1 MWRKSLVGTLLII
14 ATLLFAGKS
23 VHAQSS
29 QSDGDGNQ
37 QPRVS
42 LNQAYVKDVQVESS
56 AVDLGNLM
64 SVFDFIFTSLDDTVT
79 VYPTENYFYFRF
91 YLKGVEWAGNIR
103 LDIIDR
109 DKGAVH
115 FAYFESTNLW
125 AGDGV
130 SSHRTLGPD
139 DGVVLKKVDDL
150 AYDLTFKERTVRF
163 NLNDLSEY
171 PVPEHFLRDNE
182 IYLGPVFD
190 ESGIEFHLVHDKE
203 LKNFLYVLNESKPVP
218 DKLEAL
224 PTAQDIFIGRRTGFA
239 YFRDARKG
247 RKILIGVHDSNV
259 SQNTYFDGPFD
270 QLPDNFL
277 DRKAFRK
284 ALKRSFPGL
293 PESIDD
299 FGNFEGGEGRV
310 LINPYKTYSQ
320 PTDLVGISDCAA
332 AAKEDGPYY
341 TCFQSEE

>member
-1 MWRKSLVGTLLII
+1 MATGLLVGPSS
-14 ATLLFAGKS
+14 AS
-23 VHAQSS
+23 AQST
-29 QSDGDGNQ
+29 QDDTALTQ
-37 QPRVS
+37 QPRLS
-42 LNQAYVKDVQVESS
+42 LNETYVKDVQRDAST
-56 AVDLGNLM
+56 VDLDNLM
-64 SVFDFIFTSLDDTVT
+64 SVFGFVFASLDDTVT

-91 YLKGVEWAGNIR
+91 FLKGVEWAGNIR

-109 DKGAVH
+109 DRGAVH
-115 FAYFESTNLW
+115 FAYFESTTEW

-130 SSHRTLGPD
+130 SNHRTLGPD
-139 DGVVLKKVDDL
+139 DGVILKKAGGL
-150 AYDLTFKERTVRF
+150 TYDLTFKERTVRF
-163 NLNDLSEY
+163 KLNDLSDY

-190 ESGIEFHLVHDKE
+190 ESGIEFYLVHDKE

-218 DKLEAL
+218 DKLEPL
-224 PTAQDIFIGRRTGFA
+224 PEAQDIFIGRRTGFA

-247 RKILIGVHDSNV
+247 RKILIGVHQSNV

-277 DRKAFRK
+277 DRDVFRK
-284 ALKRSFPGL
+284 ALKRSFPGI
-293 PESIDD
+293 PDSIDD

-310 LINPYKTYSQ
+310 LINPYKTYGVSA
-320 PTDLVGISDCAA
+320 DLVGISDCAA

-341 TCFQSEE
+341 SCFQSEE